1 MSDELH
7 PVVTLLLKRM
17 ESHPEEF
24 GTGPTNRWGWM
35 LNDVLSN
42 CSTEEAEAIN
52 KGLRPI
58 RLQEIHESVMDEL
71 LNGDERR
78 RREMEEAEYEKQ
90 LLQQAKTAKAV
101 LLSQQQQQS
110 HEIMRLNS
118 TGSIGIGNVTPSH
131 PLVVKTPSRHPKSSD
146 MEKNG
151 IMNALRNI
159 MK

>member
-1 MSDELH
+1 MADEMH
-7 PVVTLLLKRM
+7 DVVKLLLKRM

-24 GTGPTNRWGWM
+24 AAGSNRWGW
-35 LNDVLSN
+35 LVHDAIEHGSD
-42 CSTEEAEAIN
+42 EERTALKE
-52 KGLRPI
+52 GLRPI
-58 RLQEIHESVMDEL
+58 RLQEIHEHVMDEL

-101 LLSQQQQQS
+101 LLSQQQAQQV
-110 HEIMRLNS
+110 
-118 TGSIGIGNVTPSH
+118 TGSFGK
-131 PLVVKTPSRHPKSSD
+131 PLVSARHPTSSD

-159 MK
+159 IK